1 MGFLRNTIAF
11 AFVAILVFYLAMA
24 GELAEQEQ
32 YAAIG
37 VMLVLG
43 FTFIFSGQ
51 PKFVMPEVKQVQS
64 KQPEDAT
71 ETASSEPQAE
81 DEESIVAV
89 SYTHLTLPTNR
100 EV

>member
-11 AFVAILVFYLAMA
+11 AFVAVLVFYLAMA

-32 YAAIG
+32 YATIG

-51 PKFVMPEVKQVQS
+51 PKFVMPETCLLYTS
-64 KQPEDAT
+64 DA
-71 ETASSEPQAE
+71 A
-81 DEESIVAV
+81 DEEDSV
-89 SYTHLTLPTNR
+89 
-100 EV
+100 